1 MVDKWSR
8 RNQLYAKKAKS
19 RRYFFELKFKEN
31 SLYRTRGKIFLT
43 GLLKFGECYVG
54 NATQEKLKW
63 ILNK

>member
-1 MVDKWSR
+1 MQNKKLR
-8 RNQLYAKKAKS
+8 RDVYAKKAKS

-31 SLYRTRGKIFLT
+31 SLYRKRGKIFLT